1 MQHWLDS
8 VKNIVCD
15 KIKHNQCPWMGSS
28 HDFDELEN
36 CETVHFALGYVSE
49 NHDGELFPAHN
60 SVSLSEI
67 LKSYFHQQVSNSIYY
82 LFR

>member
-1 MQHWLDS
+1 
-8 VKNIVCD
+8 
-15 KIKHNQCPWMGSS
+15 MGSS

-60 SVSLSEI
+60 SVSLSENFKELFSSTGKQFYI
-67 LKSYFHQQVSNSIYY
+67 LSVSMKLI
-82 LFR
+82 